1 MPRGR
6 EYQINTLNHTEA
18 TEKLDISSLQ
28 RISINIPLKIMITLI
43 TIEWEVQNKNTDDR
57 RIDNMVER
65 GVYRTHGLSGGSYL
79 HPDRIADRISQ
90 QVVSYK
96 MMDNYSRIELQNLY
110 RAANHYN
117 MDLRIFNG
125 LQFYRGY

>member
-6 EYQINTLNHTEA
+6 EYQNKYAKSHGSNGEARHIVPAKNINKYTTKNNDHIDNYRMGST
-18 TEKLDISSLQ
+18 KQ
-28 RISINIPLKIMITLI
+28 
-43 TIEWEVQNKNTDDR
+43 NTDDR